1 MKLKF
6 QAALVPALLATTALY
21 PASRAWAL
29 EVPSGG
35 TVSAINRSGQHY
47 RIHTF
52 NTANDGTDA
61 FDIPT
66 SWPGGTLT
74 ADYLIVGGG
83 GSGIG
88 SWYGEGGSLYQY
100 TGAGG
105 GGGGM
110 IETLSQSIGAAA
122 YDVTVGAGG
131 TNPNNAR
138 LYGEKGGNS
147 AFNGETALGGG
158 TPVFTTG
165 LDTLRNGGSGG
176 GGGIVQT
183 TSLFTTYPPGT
194 GTAGQGYQGGS
205 SASAPPNDGIAGGGG
220 GGAGGAGGDASPYV
234 GGNGGNG
241 RQSAITGLFYGGGGG
256 GVYSGGYGAA
266 SAGAGGTGGGGAG
279 SPSSTM
285 AENGADGRGGGGGGA
300 FSTYF
305 AGDGGDGTVVIAYY
319 LPPPEVTLSSPATS
333 PVNQFTVTAEFTLA
347 PNPSSF
353 TTGDITIT
361 NGTASNLQLVST
373 GTGNNAGAI
382 YSFDVTSTSD
392 GAIDV
397 QIASASFTDTVGV
410 ASTTPSNQLAYT
422 ADTTA
427 PAAPTGP
434 VIADA
439 DDSAAKGDFITS
451 VEQPDISGTAEAN
464 STVEI
469 LVGGIKVG
477 ETTADGSG
485 NWTYSFG
492 AGELSEGDNSVT
504 MTAKDAAGNVSP
516 ASPAQNITVDTIA
529 PQLLAITI
537 DPTSVKYGETADI
550 AFTFNEAVAGFSK
563 DDVTLD
569 TGSIGAVTV
578 DPGDPKIYHA
588 TFTPAVDFEGT
599 VNVTVAASVFTDIA
613 GNDNAAGNA
622 SSAPVDTLVPE
633 VTISGPTTPV
643 LERFTVTITFSQ
655 DVTGFDV
662 SDIVI
667 GSGTATLVPGSFN
680 AVSATEYR
688 IELDPVIGRIVTVDV
703 PANVAFDNS
712 GNANRAA
719 PTYSIQA
726 GSPANEFA
734 RYRRE
739 IRDAVQAEARRSLQN
754 TMSAHRRLIRQAR
767 DRFMLETREEEE
779 GRESVD
785 PFEPALVTLARRQQ
799 QERKPYSFE
808 SFFEYADGTLNGDAS
823 FHYEQGDVR
832 FGARQIV
839 YGDFDVVRDDDGS
852 MTMRTGIRYVLE
864 RPLGRNALIGQFLGL
879 EGGRSQIEGAFEG
892 RKLDIGASAGGY
904 VIARFFD
911 NLYFDA
917 LVGAVV
923 HRNDLDMNND
933 VLAVD
938 SDYNTYSTTASMAL
952 TGTVGYGRF
961 ELWPELALIYGRND
975 VGSIDMSGH
984 AYGLTDHGLDLDVG
998 AVSIGRATF
1007 TPELRIAL
1015 DDHPVATSQSLF
1027 KLAPSIGCQHMEVQ
1041 SQTHD
1046 CGYGGGIAL
1055 ARSNE
1060 ENTTRL
1066 ELRGEF
1072 ERIADTTRAGAM
1084 VTFEVLF

>member
-6 QAALVPALLATTALY
+6 EAALVPALLATTALY

-52 NTANDGTDA
+52 TPANDGTGA
-61 FDIPT
+61 FNIPT

-83 GSGIG
+83 GSGVG

-131 TNPNNAR
+131 TNPNNMR

-158 TPVFTTG
+158 TPAFTTSV
-165 LDTLRNGGSGG
+165 DTRRDGGSGG
-176 GGGIVQT
+176 GGGIVQR
-183 TSLFTTYPPGT
+183 TSQFTTYPPGT

-256 GVYSGGYGAA
+256 GVYSGGFGSA

-279 SPSSTM
+279 SPTTIQ

-599 VNVTVAASVFTDIA
+599 VNVTVAASVYRHRRQRQRRRQRIERTGGHAGSRGDDHRPDHAGARTLHRHDHLQSGRHRLRRQRHRHRLRHGDARSGQFQRRFGHRIQNRAGSGDRQDRDGGCSRQCRVRQFGERQSCGPDLLDPGRITGQRVRPLPPGDPRRGAGRGTAVAAEHDERPSPADPAGPRPLHA
-613 GNDNAAGNA
+613 GNPRGGGRAG
-622 SSAPVDTLVPE
+622 E
-633 VTISGPTTPV
+633 
-643 LERFTVTITFSQ
+643 
-655 DVTGFDV
+655 
-662 SDIVI
+662 
-667 GSGTATLVPGSFN
+667 
-680 AVSATEYR
+680 
-688 IELDPVIGRIVTVDV
+688 
-703 PANVAFDNS
+703 
-712 GNANRAA
+712 
-719 PTYSIQA
+719 
-726 GSPANEFA
+726 
-734 RYRRE
+734 
-739 IRDAVQAEARRSLQN
+739 RRS
-754 TMSAHRRLIRQAR
+754 
-767 DRFMLETREEEE
+767 
-779 GRESVD
+779 
-785 PFEPALVTLARRQQ
+785 
-799 QERKPYSFE
+799 
-808 SFFEYADGTLNGDAS
+808 
-823 FHYEQGDVR
+823 
-832 FGARQIV
+832 
-839 YGDFDVVRDDDGS
+839 
-852 MTMRTGIRYVLE
+852 
-864 RPLGRNALIGQFLGL
+864 
-879 EGGRSQIEGAFEG
+879 
-892 RKLDIGASAGGY
+892 
-904 VIARFFD
+904 
-911 NLYFDA
+911 
-917 LVGAVV
+917 
-923 HRNDLDMNND
+923 
-933 VLAVD
+933 
-938 SDYNTYSTTASMAL
+938 
-952 TGTVGYGRF
+952 
-961 ELWPELALIYGRND
+961 
-975 VGSIDMSGH
+975 
-984 AYGLTDHGLDLDVG
+984 
-998 AVSIGRATF
+998 
-1007 TPELRIAL
+1007 
-1015 DDHPVATSQSLF
+1015 
-1027 KLAPSIGCQHMEVQ
+1027 
-1041 SQTHD
+1041 
-1046 CGYGGGIAL
+1046 
-1055 ARSNE
+1055 
-1060 ENTTRL
+1060 
-1066 ELRGEF
+1066 
-1072 ERIADTTRAGAM
+1072 TRAGARHSRRAASSKRGNPTASRASSNM
-1084 VTFEVLF
+1084 RTVP